1 MGRAW
6 GGLFSGLRGF
16 AIVDPWWWSLV
27 AVMGAWTW
35 HFART
40 SLDIHHGFGTSA
52 YDLGLY
58 AQGLWLLSHFQTP
71 FVTLMGRHLFGDH
84 TSFILLLLVPLYWIA
99 PSADTLLFVQ
109 SAVIA
114 AGAIPV
120 FLYARHRLE
129 SGSLAF
135 VFGAVYL
142 AHPAV
147 GWTNLENF
155 HPDSFLGLFIGMAI
169 WAALSRHWRTYVAF
183 VVLALLVKE
192 DVSLVVLPL
201 GIWVALRRDQRIGLM
216 TIVGS
221 LGYMAFAMLV
231 VMRSLIG
238 VPTRNLWRIPF
249 EGIHGLI
256 ATTIYRPGELL
267 AHLRSDDRPWYI
279 WQMLFPSGWAAFRLP
294 DVAAISGLVLFTNV
308 LSTFWYQYQ
317 IEYHYSLVAV
327 PALTIGAVHAVG
339 VLRGRGRRLAIGAVV
354 LTAAWS
360 SILWG
365 PLPWSRNELAHW
377 ASSHPG
383 AQSARQIIEQVPEDA
398 VLSAHHLV
406 APHLANRQL
415 IYMFPNPFRV
425 ILYGTDDR
433 LVGSRLEDRAEQVE
447 YVLLPVNRTE
457 TEARDWAAIEKAFIR
472 VSANEYWELYRR
484 DAPLPVP
491 PSGNDETAQL
501 SL

>member
-1 MGRAW
+1 MA
-6 GGLFSGLRGF
+6 
-16 AIVDPWWWSLV
+16 
-27 AVMGAWTW
+27 AWTW
-35 HFART
+35 HFTRI
-40 SLDIHHGFGTSA
+40 SLEVHHGFGTSA

-58 AQGLWLLSHFQTP
+58 VQGMWLLSQFQTP

-84 TSFILLLLVPLYWIA
+84 TSFILLLLVPLYWVA
-99 PSADTLLFVQ
+99 PSADTLLTAQ

-114 AGAIPV
+114 MGAIPV

-129 SGSLAF
+129 SSGLGF
-135 VFGAVYL
+135 LFGAVYL

-155 HPDSFLGLFIGMAI
+155 HPDSFLGFFIGMAV
-169 WAALSRHWRTYVAF
+169 WAALSRHWRTYAAF

-192 DVSLVVLPL
+192 DVSLVVVPL
-201 GIWVALRRDQRIGLM
+201 GIWVALQRDRRIGLM

-221 LGYMAFAMLV
+221 LGYMAFAMFV

-249 EGIHGLI
+249 GGITGLI
-256 ATTIYRPGELL
+256 TTTIYRPAELL
-267 AHLRSDDRPWYI
+267 AHLRSDGRPWYI
-279 WQMLFPSGWAAFRLP
+279 WQMLFPSGWTAFRLP

-308 LSTFWYQYQ
+308 LSTFWYQHQ
-317 IEYHYSLVAV
+317 IQYHYALVAV
-327 PALTIGAVHAVG
+327 PALTLGAVHA
-339 VLRGRGRRLAIGAVV
+339 IGASCGLRRRVV
-354 LTAAWS
+354 VGAVALTALWS

-377 ASSHPG
+377 APSHPG
-383 AQSARQIIEQVPEDA
+383 AQAARRIVMQVPEEA

-406 APHLANRQL
+406 ASHLANRSL

-425 ILYGTDDR
+425 ILYGPDDR
-433 LVGSRLEDRAEQVE
+433 LAGRRLEPQARQVQ
-447 YVLLPVNRTE
+447 YVVLPVNRTE
-457 TEARDWAAIEKAFIR
+457 IEAGDWAAIESAFTR

-484 DAPLPVP
+484 DAPLPEP
-491 PSGNDETAQL
+491 PPAGE
-501 SL
+501 